1 MRSLTQIVNNILGLL
16 LAKSFDFEPYCL
28 IIGENY
34 PPSGRGY
41 HPGTAIFVGSCP
53 WGVYLAK
60 RAWAPINLSWAQ
72 NNVSWSSQENGNDI
86 STSGSANSS
95 FQCNSSGMT
104 YYYIAIG
111 A

>member
-1 MRSLTQIVNNILGLL
+1 MDGGG
-16 LAKSFDFEPYCL
+16 KKEKFDFTPYCL

-34 PPSGRGY
+34 PPTNRNY

-53 WGVYLAK
+53 WGVYLGN

-72 NNVSWSSQENGNDI
+72 NNVSWSSQEGGIVN
-86 STSGSANSS
+86 STSESANSQ

-104 YYYIAIG
+104 YYYITVG
-111 A
+111 Q